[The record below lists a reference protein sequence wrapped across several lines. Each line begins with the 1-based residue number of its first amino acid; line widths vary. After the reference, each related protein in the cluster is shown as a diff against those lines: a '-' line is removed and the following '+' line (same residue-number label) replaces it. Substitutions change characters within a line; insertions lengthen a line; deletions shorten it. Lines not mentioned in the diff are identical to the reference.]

1 LNLRTREI
9 FKSRRVHFHVFNAS
23 TSGNPQYIGEETMPY
38 QPVLGQIMPFAGA
51 IVPRGWALCN
61 GALLPLQ
68 NYQALFSL
76 LGTYYGGDG
85 IRTFALPDLR
95 GRAILG
101 STGTGEEYPAG
112 MISGTVSVTLNAS
125 QLPQHN
131 HPIQVTAAE
140 GTGRGTNAT
149 GHIFATNTLP
159 TNVPKKIFVTAG
171 TGETPLAAGTNFA
184 NEGGGNAH
192 NNMQPYLV
200 ISYLIAMQG
209 TFPSRS

>member
-1 LNLRTREI
+1 
-9 FKSRRVHFHVFNAS
+9 
-23 TSGNPQYIGEETMPY
+23 MPY

-76 LGTYYGGDG
+76 IGTYYGGDG
-85 IRTFALPDLR
+85 IRTFGLPDLR
-95 GRAILG
+95 GRAIIG
-101 STGTGEEYPAG
+101 SSGTGGQYPIG
-112 MISGTVSVTLNAS
+112 VPSGTVSVTLNPL

-131 HPIQVTAAE
+131 HAIQATATNGA
-140 GTGRGTNAT
+140 GRYVAPT
-149 GHIFATNTLP
+149 GHIFATNTYP
-159 TNVPKKIFVTAG
+159 TPADAKKIFVTAG
-171 TGETPLAAGTNFA
+171 TGETPLATGTNLV
-184 NEGGGNAH
+184 NEGSGNAH

-209 TFPSRS
+209 TYPSRS